1 MNNPINVL
9 KYFVGELLGSDS
21 FTSNLD
27 SIKSNVVFT
36 IVTVIVIILV
46 SLVIAHVVKKHL
58 W

>member
-9 KYFVGELLGSDS
+9 KYFAGSFLGSDS

-46 SLVIAHVVKKHL
+46 SLVVAHVIKKHL

>member
-1 MNNPINVL
+1 MSLPDVL
-9 KYFVGELLGSDS
+9 KYFMNECFSSDS

-36 IVTVIVIILV
+36 LVTVVVVILV
-46 SLVIAHVVKKHL
+46 SLVVAHAVKKHL

>member
-1 MNNPINVL
+1 MSSPLDVL
-9 KYFVGELLGSDS
+9 KYFADECFSSDS

-36 IVTVIVIILV
+36 LVTVVVVILV
-46 SLVIAHVVKKHL
+46 SLVVAHAVKKHL

>member
-9 KYFVGELLGSDS
+9 KYFAGSFLGSDS
-21 FTSNLD
+21 FNSNLD

-36 IVTVIVIILV
+36 IATVIVIILV
-46 SLVIAHVVKKHL
+46 SLVVAHVVKKHL